1 MAYQN
6 KRELSYIY
14 KIFRPMLKDLLKLNI
29 DFNQNKASDQEI
41 DVFIKWMNE
50 NMTDIVSDKDI
61 SDFQL
66 ILYENFTFSENSD
79 YNNSAEYMR
88 GPDLSDDL
96 KKFKKE
102 EEINIVWTIKA
113 SFATLENFPE
123 MPCGKIR
130 NYDKKFEELLDKLHF
145 SKEAKKIY
153 SYNNSPYFRF
163 NALKNPD
170 SFVDSILSLTNFTR
184 DGNINIIR
192 THYAKD
198 DWLAKYEDFK
208 NLLDLW
214 KKKDKNPKDYNI
226 YAKTYNILIKLIPVI
241 TEDGILLTAE
251 QYNEKKL
258 LIQEEIL
265 NYCKKNEYV
274 INSPIL
280 QGIKE
285 YTQFKEA
292 MEHLLYLVNDDN
304 LEYSIKEPLML
315 NYADL
320 LNSFIKLTNNKYK
333 LIERALKKCKLRE
346 TFKHD
351 PDDLSMQNSSE
362 N

>member
-1 MAYQN
+1 MAYQS
-6 KRELSYIY
+6 KRELPFTYE
-14 KIFRPMLKDLLKLNI
+14 IFRPMLKDLLKLNI
-29 DFNQNKASDQEI
+29 DFSQNKASDQEI

-61 SDFQL
+61 FNFHRS
-66 ILYENFTFSENSD
+66 ILYEKFTVSENSG
-79 YNNSAEYMR
+79 YNNSVEYVNGR
-88 GPDLSDDL
+88 DLSDDL

-170 SFVDSILSLTNFTR
+170 SFVDSILCVTNFSR

-208 NLLDLW
+208 N
-214 KKKDKNPKDYNI
+214 
-226 YAKTYNILIKLIPVI
+226 
-241 TEDGILLTAE
+241 
-251 QYNEKKL
+251 
-258 LIQEEIL
+258 
-265 NYCKKNEYV
+265 
-274 INSPIL
+274 
-280 QGIKE
+280 
-285 YTQFKEA
+285 
-292 MEHLLYLVNDDN
+292 
-304 LEYSIKEPLML
+304 
-315 NYADL
+315 
-320 LNSFIKLTNNKYK
+320 
-333 LIERALKKCKLRE
+333 
-346 TFKHD
+346 
-351 PDDLSMQNSSE
+351 
-362 N
+362 